1 MSSGGMDWAYRMI
14 AAHTFDGMEIAVVL
28 HLGWRDHPDFRSD
41 RGIARA
47 LQKDR
52 KNISRVTAKLA
63 ERGVIVRRSGQWVA
77 CETVAIVEEKAGA
90 LRPAEPDEKPGRGHQ
105 DPGVIRT
112 PQEGSSGPRKRGHQ
126 DPAKRRENL
135 RKGETRFRTS
145 QNAPVARPMGGG
157 SALSTSLSSFQVTR
171 LLAGQSIQID
181 GKPCLPGSATFESL
195 RQALRAQDAL
205 KRGVVNAHVA

>member
-157 SALSTSLSSFQVTR
+157 SG
-171 LLAGQSIQID
+171 LASVSD
-181 GKPCLPGSATFESL
+181 EKRPSDPWARAASAAAVGMNWVHPETKEWRKAADF
-195 RQALRAQDAL
+195 RKDAL
-205 KRGVVNAHVA
+205 KSGVA

>member
-52 KNISRVTAKLA
+52 KNIARVTAKLA

-112 PQEGSSGPRKRGHQ
+112 PQEGSSGPRKEKREFEKGRNTVSDASKRASRPPYGGRLRALFFVNSFSGDKPAVRAV
-126 DPAKRRENL
+126 DPDRR
-135 RKGETRFRTS
+135 K
-145 QNAPVARPMGGG
+145 A
-157 SALSTSLSSFQVTR
+157 
-171 LLAGQSIQID
+171 LLAG
-181 GKPCLPGSATFESL
+181 
-195 RQALRAQDAL
+195 
-205 KRGVVNAHVA
+205 